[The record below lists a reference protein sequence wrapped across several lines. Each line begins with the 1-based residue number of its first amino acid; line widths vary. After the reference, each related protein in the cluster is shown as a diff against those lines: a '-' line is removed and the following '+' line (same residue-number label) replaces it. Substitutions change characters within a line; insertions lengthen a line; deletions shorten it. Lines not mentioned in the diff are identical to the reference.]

1 MKIRSGFVSNSSS
14 SSFIASSK
22 TGKIT
27 ITIEVDLSE
36 YAKHVITNVEQ
47 LDAYFEQIKENYEDG
62 ISTAKRK
69 IYIDALDRGEKIYQ
83 GSFSS
88 ESGEGLETF
97 LCENGL
103 PDDIKGGTVIES
115 EGGY

>member
-1 MKIRSGFVSNSSS
+1 MKVRQSFISNSSS
-14 SSFIASSK
+14 SSFVASSK

-36 YAKHVITNVEQ
+36 YAKHVITNAEQ
-47 LDAYFEQIKENYEDG
+47 LDAHFKDYYGGDDV
-62 ISTAKRK
+62 STAKRK
-69 IYIDALDRGEKIYQ
+69 VYTDALDRGEKIYQ